1 MENESVLRIIRFS
14 GRIHSFLFY
23 TFTQIQDSSQTLYSP
38 GQASITWFPGS
49 FRAPLFAR
57 QGYQGTNQ
65 TSPWI
70 KLFDSYHNCN
80 TKLLTLNLWFL
91 LFTGH
96 SKAALDPSVEVNIE
110 GLILTS
116 PAIHVQPSHP
126 IIKVSNI
133 STSCNLRTP
142 GILSSYVW
150 H

>member
-70 KLFDSYHNCN
+70 KLFDSYHNRN